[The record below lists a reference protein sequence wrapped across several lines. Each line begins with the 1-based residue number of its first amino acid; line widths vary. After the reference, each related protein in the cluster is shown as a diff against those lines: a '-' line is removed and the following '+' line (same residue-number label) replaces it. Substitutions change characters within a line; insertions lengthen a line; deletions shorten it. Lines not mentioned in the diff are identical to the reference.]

1 MRFIIFAGLA
11 VASAAAA
18 APPTLTT
25 DQLIA
30 KHIEARGG
38 AAALS
43 AIKSLDMQGAIRLPG
58 LDAEFPYRERL
69 ARPTAARIEATIQG
83 LTMVQAYDGAAGWQI
98 QPFQGRKDAE
108 DLASDDAKS
117 LAEEGDFETALIG
130 AAAKGAKIENLGQ
143 EDVDGAPAYVL
154 RATLKNGD
162 VQTFYLDPDAFL
174 TIRIVTRQMI
184 HGAEQISVTDFGDYE
199 KVNGVYFPFDVASGP
214 QGSSQKQQITY
225 KTITANTAAEP
236 SVYARPEVKK

>member
-1 MRFIIFAGLA
+1 MRLILFAGLA
-11 VASAAAA
+11 AASAASA
-18 APPTLTT
+18 APTLST

-30 KHIEARGG
+30 KHIAARGG

-43 AIKSLDMQGAIRLPG
+43 AIKSLDMQGTVRLPG
-58 LDAEFPYRERL
+58 LDAEFAYRERL
-69 ARPTAARIEATIQG
+69 ARPASARIEATIQG

-108 DLASDDAKS
+108 DVSSDDAKS
-117 LAEEGDFETALIG
+117 LAEEADFETALIG
-130 AAAKGAKIENLGQ
+130 AASKGARIENLGQ

-174 TIRIVTRQMI
+174 TIRTVTRQMI
-184 HGAEQISVTDFGDYE
+184 HGAEQISVTDYGDYE
-199 KVNGVYFPFDVASGP
+199 KVNGVWFPFDVASGP
-214 QGSSQKQQITY
+214 QGSNQKQQVTY
-225 KTITANTAAEP
+225 KTVTVNTAAEP